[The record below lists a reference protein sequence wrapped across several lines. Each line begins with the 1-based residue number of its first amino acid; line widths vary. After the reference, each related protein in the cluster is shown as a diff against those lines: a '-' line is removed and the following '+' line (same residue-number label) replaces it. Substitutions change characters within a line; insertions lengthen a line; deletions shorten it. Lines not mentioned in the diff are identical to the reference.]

1 MAAGWLSLS
10 QRCEITE
17 SSMASRTRVI
27 GLTGGIGSGKST
39 VVRRLVELGALA
51 IDADKVGHEIYL
63 PATPGFAA
71 VVEAFGQDIVATDG
85 TIDRRAL
92 GAKVFGDAD
101 ALARLNAIAHPR
113 IAEAIRER
121 IERLRTAGETRPVV
135 LEAAVLIEAGWKA
148 LVDEVWVVVAPPPV
162 AIDRLARDRGLS
174 REEAA
179 RRIAAQLTNEGR
191 AAHADVV
198 IANDGALDDLVA
210 EVDRVFRE
218 RIGAA

>member
-1 MAAGWLSLS
+1 
-10 QRCEITE
+10 
-17 SSMASRTRVI
+17 MASRMRVI

-63 PATPGFAA
+63 PGTPGFAA
-71 VVEAFGQDIVATDG
+71 VVAAFGKEIVAPDG
-85 TIDRRAL
+85 TIDRKAL
-92 GAKVFGDAD
+92 GAKVFADAN

-113 IAEAIRER
+113 IADAIRER
-121 IERLRTAGETRPVV
+121 IERLRASGETRPVV

-162 AIDRLARDRGLS
+162 AIERLARDRGLS

-198 IANDGALDDLVA
+198 IANDGALEDLLK
-210 EVDRVFRE
+210 EVDRVFGE

>member
-1 MAAGWLSLS
+1 
-10 QRCEITE
+10 
-17 SSMASRTRVI
+17 MASRARVI

-51 IDADKVGHEIYL
+51 LDADKVGHEIYL
-63 PATPGFAA
+63 PGTPGFLA
-71 VVEAFGQDIVATDG
+71 VVDTFGHDVLAPDG
-85 TIDRRAL
+85 TIDRKVL
-92 GAKVFGDAD
+92 GAKVFGDSA

-113 IAEAIRER
+113 IAAAIRER
-121 IERLRTAGETRPVV
+121 LDRLRAAGETRPVV
-135 LEAAVLIEAGWKA
+135 VEAAVLIEAGWKP

-162 AIDRLARDRGLS
+162 AIERLARDRGLS

-198 IANDGALDDLVA
+198 ITNDGALDDLVK

>member
-1 MAAGWLSLS
+1 MRS
-10 QRCEITE
+10 T
-17 SSMASRTRVI
+17 
-27 GLTGGIGSGKST
+27 SG
-39 VVRRLVELGALA
+39 
-51 IDADKVGHEIYL
+51 
-63 PATPGFAA
+63 TPGFAA
-71 VVEAFGQDIVATDG
+71 VVAAFGKEIVAPDG
-85 TIDRRAL
+85 TIDRKAL
-92 GAKVFGDAD
+92 GAKVFADAN

-113 IAEAIRER
+113 IADAIRER
-121 IERLRTAGETRPVV
+121 IERLRASGETRPVV

-162 AIDRLARDRGLS
+162 AIERLARDRGLS

-198 IANDGALDDLVA
+198 IANDGALEDLLK
-210 EVDRVFRE
+210 EVDRVFGE